1 MPKVYYIVPQKLIY
15 LDPDIFHF
23 HIQCRITAIFK
34 KYFLEETC
42 FLSEK
47 SGLAV
52 FLSWSIC
59 CSRFL
64 EMLLQ
69 SCFKQFAAVLTMTGL
84 QQIFQNMTA
93 ANDPKQD
100 CSKWSKT

>member
-1 MPKVYYIVPQKLIY
+1 MQVVDIHALDIYFDNYSVVLMPKVYYIVPQRSNSNNS
-15 LDPDIFHF
+15 HF
-23 HIQCRITAIFK
+23 QKVFFWRKHV
-34 KYFLEETC
+34 

-52 FLSWSIC
+52 FLSWSVC

-69 SCFKQFAAVLTMTGL
+69 SCFKQFAAVL
-84 QQIFQNMTA
+84 F
-93 ANDPKQD
+93 
-100 CSKWSKT
+100 